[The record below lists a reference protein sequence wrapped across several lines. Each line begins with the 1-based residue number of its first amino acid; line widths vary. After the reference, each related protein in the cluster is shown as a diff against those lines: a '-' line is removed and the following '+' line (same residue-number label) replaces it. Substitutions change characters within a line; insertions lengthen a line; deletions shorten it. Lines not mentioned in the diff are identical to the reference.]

1 MKKDI
6 TTLLGGFLTAL
17 LFFLSTVGI
26 AFEWFNEESINAF
39 VVLVSAAIA
48 LAVNLY
54 AVWKNTYAS
63 KKAQLQ
69 KKALQA
75 QGLMKK
81 ENNVKPFS
89 SSKAFEDDGK

>member
-17 LFFLSTVGI
+17 LLFLATIGI
-26 AFEWFNEESINAF
+26 SFEWFTQESINAF
-39 VVLVSAAIA
+39 VVLVGASAALVI
-48 LAVNLY
+48 NIY
-54 AVWKNTYAS
+54 AVWKNTYTS

-81 ENNVKPFS
+81 
-89 SSKAFEDDGK
+89 

>member
-6 TTLLGGFLTAL
+6 GTLLGGFLTAL
-17 LFFLSTVGI
+17 LLFLATIGI
-26 AFEWFNEESINAF
+26 SFEWFTQESINAF
-39 VVLVSAAIA
+39 VVLVGA
-48 LAVNLY
+48 LAALVINIY
-54 AVWKNTYAS
+54 AVWKNTYTS

-81 ENNVKPFS
+81 
-89 SSKAFEDDGK
+89 

>member
-17 LFFLSTVGI
+17 LLFLGTIGI
-26 AFEWFNEESINAF
+26 SFEWFNQDSINAF
-39 VVLVSAAIA
+39 VILVGAGAAFVI
-48 LAVNLY
+48 NLY
-54 AVWKNTYAS
+54 AVWKNTYTS
-63 KKAQLQ
+63 RKAQLQ

-81 ENNVKPFS
+81 
-89 SSKAFEDDGK
+89 